1 MPDAFTQTEYTQQRD
16 VEIQKS
22 WEKQFAKRDGKKRSA
37 TCKYWRR
44 VACMEQ
50 VATNKVPTDSVAADT
65 AASGRLELSRELVA
79 PASILAEGNPLKSD
93 TAASDRYE
101 EEELS
106 KAAGMR
112 IATMQHEGRSF
123 AVESA
128 ASGRPR
134 GDGADMATGKSVRRK
149 GVEVCL
155 SSEVEIRTLKKLL
168 LENRDLV
175 LDYSACSSRRETR
188 SNRGTEGA
196 GETAGRSAQKQSLA
210 EDSTGGTAAS
220 SRDVKADIE
229 RETESAEGSRRA
241 RREQISTSFEI
252 TMLELQ
258 VARLQQENR
267 NLMAERERERMIER
281 DREKVRE
288 GDRSLEERFH
298 SFQDEV
304 IKYLRME
311 CQ

>member
-149 GVEVCL
+149 GVEALL
-155 SSEVEIRTLKKLL
+155 SSEEENRTLKKLL
-168 LENRDLV
+168 LDNRDLV
-175 LDYSACSSRRETR
+175 LEISARSSRRERR
-188 SNRGTEGA
+188 SNRGIEGA
-196 GETAGRSAQKQSLA
+196 GETAGRIAQKRSLA

-220 SRDVKADIE
+220 SRDVKGDIDRGAE
-229 RETESAEGSRRA
+229 FAEGSRQTRK
-241 RREQISTSFEI
+241 EQISMSFEI

-258 VARLQQENR
+258 VARLQQENYYLR
-267 NLMAERERERMIER
+267 ADRERVRMIER

-288 GDRSLEERFH
+288 GDRLLEERYH
-298 SFQDEV
+298 RFQDEV

>member
-1 MPDAFTQTEYTQQRD
+1 
-16 VEIQKS
+16 
-22 WEKQFAKRDGKKRSA
+22 
-37 TCKYWRR
+37 
-44 VACMEQ
+44 MEQ
-50 VATNKVPTDSVAADT
+50 VAANKVPTDSVAADT

-101 EEELS
+101 EEESS

-175 LDYSACSSRRETR
+175 FDYSACSSRRETR

-196 GETAGRSAQKQSLA
+196 GETAGRSAQKQRLA

-220 SRDVKADIE
+220 SRDVKADV
-229 RETESAEGSRRA
+229 SAEGSRRA

-258 VARLQQENR
+258 VVRLQQENR